1 MAIVDDIKG
10 RLDILDLVSQYAALQ
25 RSGRSYRAN
34 CPFHTERTP
43 SFYVFPERQSW
54 RCFGAC
60 ATGGD
65 MFSFLMRVENLDF
78 SEALKQLAQ
87 QAGVALPERRDRNR
101 REDDLLKSVNETA
114 ADFFH
119 RQLTSD
125 RSGAGARTYLEKRG
139 LTAESIQR
147 FQLGLSPGDGES
159 LKGFLVSKGY
169 DIEQLASA
177 GLVTQNDRGGY
188 RDMFRRRLMFPIWDP
203 DGRIVGFGGRAQDDS
218 QPKYLNTPRTGAF
231 DKGSLLYALHL
242 AKESIRE
249 HGIVIVEGYM
259 DAITAH
265 QNSFTNVVASM
276 GTALTQQQV
285 SLVRGLV
292 RRPGAD
298 TPGEVV
304 LALDADAAGQEA
316 TLRSLESSWM
326 VFQRRQAG
334 RAQNANIYQRPE
346 GPDLKVAP
354 LTDGKDPDEIISKD
368 PDAWARMIASAV
380 PLMDYL
386 FTALSSRIDL
396 TTPQGKASL
405 AERLSHLVW
414 ATPDPFHQDHY
425 FQRLAGLLGVNEATL
440 RASLGRP
447 RTPRA
452 PSRGQTPSRARTSDS
467 PQAAVTPFERL
478 DHDPLEEYSLAVIL
492 QDPLGLGVMW
502 RDVTEG
508 EDPTPDTYDAGS
520 VDAGLLRLEYF
531 RRVENR
537 EVFTNLM
544 KCSTL
549 DDLRGALDQELLDHL
564 EHLLDKPLPP
574 SDRKQRQEA
583 FKNSARRL
591 EERHLRELKLEEE
604 IKLSHASTEEA
615 EEHGQR
621 ILQVNERLRQV
632 FRK

>member
-10 RLDILDLVSQYAALQ
+10 RLDILDVVSQHTALQ
-25 RSGRSYRAN
+25 RSGRSYKAN

-43 SFYVFPERQSW
+43 SFFVFPERQSW

-65 MFSFLMRVENLDF
+65 IFSFVMRIENLDF

-87 QAGVALPERRDRNR
+87 QAGIALPEGRDRDR
-101 REDDLLKSVNETA
+101 GEGDLLNRVNETA
-114 ADFFH
+114 AEFFH
-119 RQLTSD
+119 RQLTSE
-125 RSGAGARTYLEKRG
+125 RAGASARAYLEKRG
-139 LTAESIQR
+139 VTPESIQR

-159 LKGFLVSKGY
+159 LKGFLASKGY
-169 DIEQLASA
+169 GIERLASA
-177 GLVTQNDRGGY
+177 GLVTQGQRGGY
-188 RDMFRRRLMFPIWDP
+188 RDMFRQRLMFPIWDP
-203 DGRIVGFGGRAQDDS
+203 DGKIVGFGGRAQGDS

-231 DKGSLLYALHL
+231 DKGSILYALHM
-242 AKESIRE
+242 ARDSVRE
-249 HGIVIVEGYM
+249 RGIVIVEGYM

-265 QNSFTNVVASM
+265 QNGFTNVVASM

-334 RAQNANIYQRPE
+334 RAQNANIYQRPD
-346 GPDLKVAP
+346 GPELKVAP
-354 LTDGKDPDEIISKD
+354 LPEGKDPDEVIAES
-368 PDAWARMIASAV
+368 PDAWAGLIGNAV
-380 PLMDYL
+380 PLFDYL
-386 FTALSSRIDL
+386 FTAYSSRVDL
-396 TTPQGKASL
+396 NTPQGKATL
-405 AERLSHLVW
+405 ADKLSHLVW
-414 ATPDPFHQDHY
+414 AAQDSFQQDHY

-447 RTPRA
+447 RTPPRA
-452 PSRGQTPSRARTSDS
+452 QTPARAGASS
-467 PQAAVTPFERL
+467 GPQAATTPFERL
-478 DHDPLEEYSLAVIL
+478 DHDPLEEYCLALIL
-492 QDPLGLGVMW
+492 QDPLGLGFAW
-502 RDVTEG
+502 D
-508 EDPTPDTYDAGS
+508 DPQEEEEAA
-520 VDAGLLRLEYF
+520 VDASQVAQSLRLEYF

-537 EVFTNLM
+537 EVFTNLT

-549 DDLRGALDQELLDHL
+549 ESLRGVLDQELLDHL
-564 EHLLDKPLPP
+564 DHLLNKPLPP
-574 SDRKQRQEA
+574 SDRKERQA
-583 FKNSARRL
+583 ALADSVRRL

-604 IKLSHASTEEA
+604 LRLSQASTEEQ
-615 EEHGQR
+615 EQR

-632 FRK
+632 FRKQESTFHRE